1 MGTLSTTPGAVSSR
15 NPPSTRGGP
24 TPGPTRTG
32 RSCTRVAGRSSVPS
46 PWTPSGRRSM
56 TSGRRGPPKGFPSGL
71 GRGQARRLEMP
82 RLPRVRRLRRPR
94 LLRRRRSLRKRRRR
108 RKRRSKLILLE
119 VKQLLSP
126 KNIPDWFLFFLE
138 SQRFAVLKTKW
149 LCIFYV
155 KLYWISMDFYGFL
168 CKTILDFFLSPVTNK
183 INTLGMEANTRNGRF
198 CYIRRFLS

>member
-1 MGTLSTTPGAVSSR
+1 MGV
-15 NPPSTRGGP
+15 
-24 TPGPTRTG
+24 
-32 RSCTRVAGRSSVPS
+32 
-46 PWTPSGRRSM
+46 
-56 TSGRRGPPKGFPSGL
+56 
-71 GRGQARRLEMP
+71 RGQARRLEMP

-119 VKQLLSP
+119 VKQRKQPLLSP

-155 KLYWISMDFYGFL
+155 KLYWISTGFLLDFYWIS
-168 CKTILDFFLSPVTNK
+168 ILDFFLSPVTNK

-198 CYIRRFLS
+198 

>member
-1 MGTLSTTPGAVSSR
+1 MG
-15 NPPSTRGGP
+15 
-24 TPGPTRTG
+24 
-32 RSCTRVAGRSSVPS
+32 
-46 PWTPSGRRSM
+46 
-56 TSGRRGPPKGFPSGL
+56 
-71 GRGQARRLEMP
+71 
-82 RLPRVRRLRRPR
+82 RLPRVRRLRRK
-94 LLRRRRSLRKRRRR
+94 RSLRKRRRR

-119 VKQLLSP
+119 VKQQRQPLLSP

-155 KLYWISMDFYGFL
+155 KLYWISLDFYGFL
-168 CKTILDFFLSPVTNK
+168 RISMDFFLSPVTNK

>member
-1 MGTLSTTPGAVSSR
+1 MGRVSTLRLSAESTLLQSACT
-15 NPPSTRGGP
+15 PSTRGGR

-46 PWTPSGRRSM
+46 PWTPSGRRST
-56 TSGRRGPPKGFPSGL
+56 TSGRRGRPRGFPSGSV
-71 GRGQARRLEMP
+71 RGQARRLEMP

-119 VKQLLSP
+119 VKQQKQPLLSP
-126 KNIPDWFLFFLE
+126 KNIPDWFLLE
-138 SQRFAVLKTKW
+138 FQRFAVLKTKW

-155 KLYWISMDFYGFL
+155 KLYWI
-168 CKTILDFFLSPVTNK
+168 
-183 INTLGMEANTRNGRF
+183 
-198 CYIRRFLS
+198 

>member
-1 MGTLSTTPGAVSSR
+1 MG
-15 NPPSTRGGP
+15 
-24 TPGPTRTG
+24 
-32 RSCTRVAGRSSVPS
+32 
-46 PWTPSGRRSM
+46 
-56 TSGRRGPPKGFPSGL
+56 
-71 GRGQARRLEMP
+71 
-82 RLPRVRRLRRPR
+82 
-94 LLRRRRSLRKRRRR
+94 SLRKRRRG

-155 KLYWISMDFYGFL
+155 KLYWLYIAIYIA
-168 CKTILDFFLSPVTNK
+168 ILDFFLSPVTNK

-198 CYIRRFLS
+198 CYSRRFLS

>member
-1 MGTLSTTPGAVSSR
+1 MG
-15 NPPSTRGGP
+15 
-24 TPGPTRTG
+24 
-32 RSCTRVAGRSSVPS
+32 
-46 PWTPSGRRSM
+46 
-56 TSGRRGPPKGFPSGL
+56 
-71 GRGQARRLEMP
+71 
-82 RLPRVRRLRRPR
+82 VRRLRRPR
-94 LLRRRRSLRKRRRR
+94 LLRRRRSLRKRR

-168 CKTILDFFLSPVTNK
+168 RISMDFFLSPVTNK

-198 CYIRRFLS
+198 